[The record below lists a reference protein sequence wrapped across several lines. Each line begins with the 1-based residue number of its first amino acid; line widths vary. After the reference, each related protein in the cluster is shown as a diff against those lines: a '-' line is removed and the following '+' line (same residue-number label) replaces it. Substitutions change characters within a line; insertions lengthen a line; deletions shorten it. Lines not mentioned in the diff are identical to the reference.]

1 MRKLILF
8 FIVIIM
14 ISPYTVLADSS
25 KAALVMDLDS
35 GRIIYKKN
43 ENDKMLIAST
53 TKIMTCLI
61 VLENIKKEK
70 LNKKVTVGDEIIN
83 TYGTNIYL
91 EEGEKIKIIDLLYGL
106 ILRSGNDAA
115 EVLANNTFKDRKTF
129 IKKMNIKAKELK
141 MNNTIF
147 ENPHGLDDNTMNYS
161 TAYDMALLAK
171 YTYKNKLFR
180 KIISTKKYSTKT
192 NKKSYLWI
200 NRMNLLNDYKYSL
213 GGKNGYTPKAGKS
226 LVSFAKKNGLNLLIV
241 TLDDND
247 IYNNHKYLYEKY
259 FSIYKKYSILDKN
272 NFKISKNIIKD
283 DVYIKDNFVY
293 PLTEEEVNSII
304 TLVRINNH
312 SNNNIVG
319 NIIIK
324 LDNEEIGNINIYKKT
339 QKKRLFSR

>member
-61 VLENIKKEK
+61 VLENIQKEK
-70 LNKKVTVGDEIIN
+70 LNKKVIVGDEIIN

-115 EVLANNTFKDRKTF
+115 EVLANNTFNNREIF

-171 YTYKNKLFR
+171 YAYKNKLFR

-226 LVSFAKKNGLNLLIV
+226 LVSFAEKNGLNLLIV

-259 FSIYKKYSILDKN
+259 FSIYKKYSIFDKN

-283 DVYIKDNFVY
+283 NIYIKDNFVY
-293 PLTEEEVNSII
+293 PLTEDEVNSII

-312 SNNNIVG
+312 SNNI
-319 NIIIK
+319 
-324 LDNEEIGNINIYKKT
+324 NINKDK
-339 QKKRLFSR
+339 